1 MSTLRELVPYDDAD
15 LFIKMAHH
23 SLRPV
28 GTFKQLL
35 RRPTKLLES
44 LRKYVVGDPVQFID
58 WKVYARSDQTL
69 LREIKEESSVHV
81 GVIFDLCDSMF
92 WPTAD
97 EALLLSREV
106 PQKVEIAWRIGL
118 FLSASHLSKG
128 DSLAFGFRTDSEL
141 YWVRAPKSKSEV
153 LRLFQ
158 SLRDRDFSASL
169 SERLSPPRSMD
180 RIWILSDGLNG
191 LFSVPKASKMRT
203 YVHILSSLELDPS
216 WLGDSFSYFDNK
228 VLRKDYTSAALLP
241 VFPGKVME
249 WQKQFRSEVT
259 AQGLRYLQ
267 VSDSTPLEIF
277 YRDIG
282 SHGQS

>member
-97 EALLLSREV
+97 EALLLSREI

-128 DSLAFGFRTDSEL
+128 DSLAFGIRTDNEL

-203 YVHILSSLELDPS
+203 YVHILSSLELDTS
-216 WLGDSFSYFDNK
+216 WLGESYSYFDNK
-228 VLRKDYTSAALLP
+228 VLRKDYSSAALLP
-241 VFPGKVME
+241 VFSGKVME

-267 VSDSTPLEIF
+267 VSDSTSLEIF
-277 YRDIG
+277 YRDIA